1 MAQQKKIK
9 LAILFISLVTALSYS
24 ASVILSKLQE
34 AFPQVNA
41 ARIQSFVSNQELT
54 ILVFTLLGGLLTA
67 LFTKKKLVAAGLTL
81 IAVFG
86 VMPMALQDYD
96 LILHTRLGFGAG
108 LGLISPLSLALISEY
123 FTGEE
128 RASLSGTQFACFN
141 IGQAVISIGAG
152 LLVETGWKNVCLLCL
167 LAFAALIAVMWLLP
181 KEEPRQILRK
191 KDSANYSVRSAQRGQ
206 LKCNIPVLIIALLT
220 FCYNTPYLSVYS
232 FLSLMVTEESIGS
245 SSIVGYGLACMSIAG
260 MITGLLFGKIFGKLS
275 NVTGSIAL
283 AVVSIGFFFL
293 SNAKGPQDVYLA
305 MFIMGTGNA
314 VVMSFLHYQLILFSP
329 PGAVAFC
336 TALSNILN
344 SIGAFLVPH
353 GFGLYLSCLNKTSY
367 RAVFFLTACIMIS
380 LTVTLLLYAVLQRK
394 ILRKESAKWLK
405 SVSADNIKNSR

>member
-293 SNAKGPQDVYLA
+293 SNAKGPQDV
-305 MFIMGTGNA
+305 
-314 VVMSFLHYQLILFSP
+314 
-329 PGAVAFC
+329 
-336 TALSNILN
+336 
-344 SIGAFLVPH
+344 
-353 GFGLYLSCLNKTSY
+353 
-367 RAVFFLTACIMIS
+367 
-380 LTVTLLLYAVLQRK
+380 
-394 ILRKESAKWLK
+394 
-405 SVSADNIKNSR
+405 